1 MSGNARWVAG
11 GMAALAATAVAL
23 ALALTTGAR
32 PASVVTPAQ
41 PAAAAGCQAP
51 GAGPAAPPSQPVAP
65 PAAVT
70 VPGAVSIDTRGL
82 VPGAVT
88 ETADGQPWAIVRD
101 PRSAATSGLVAR
113 VDTARRV
120 LGAVT
125 PVVDHCTATAITA
138 QGSSVWVATCD
149 PSATGTAADAELV
162 RVDGQGQ
169 IGARVAMPTACVTQL
184 AAGAH
189 TVWATSAP
197 STTGSPR
204 LFRLDTATGRVDE
217 PTPLHGEQLSGIAVL
232 GDDPWT
238 ARTAA
243 TGARL
248 VRADHATG
256 ADLASLPTGALRVG
270 GIVGTTLWVED
281 TSAGTLVARDATT
294 GSAAASVPVA
304 DLRAFAVG
312 SSGVWYEQASPA
324 SQTITIGRV
333 GPTNTAAAVTAFTG
347 PGPDRTGLPF
357 LGTLSATTG
366 GAWLAT
372 QDHLFLVH
380 A

>member
-1 MSGNARWVAG
+1 MSRTARWAAG
-11 GMAALAATAVAL
+11 VIATLAVVVAL
-23 ALALTTGAR
+23 TLVLATDGH
-32 PASVVTPAQ
+32 PPSVVTPAQ
-41 PAAAAGCQAP
+41 PTAGAGCRAP
-51 GAGPAAPPSQPVAP
+51 GAGRAAPPSRSVAP
-65 PAAVT
+65 PAGVT
-70 VPGAVSIDTRGL
+70 VPGAVSIDTKGL

-101 PRSAATSGLVAR
+101 PRSAPASGLIAR
-113 VDTARRV
+113 VDTANRT
-120 LGAVT
+120 LAVVV
-125 PVVDHCTATAITA
+125 PVVEQCTATAITA
-138 QGSSVWVATCD
+138 QGSSVWVATCN

-169 IGARVAMPTACVTQL
+169 IGARVAVPTACVTQL

-197 STTGSPR
+197 STLASPR
-204 LFRLDTATGRVDE
+204 LFRLDTATGKVDE
-217 PTPLHGEQLSGIAVL
+217 PAPLHGEQVGGIAVL

-238 ARTAA
+238 ARTAPS
-243 TGARL
+243 GSRL
-248 VRADHATG
+248 VRADHRTG
-256 ADLASLPTGALRVG
+256 GDAVSLPTGALRVG

-281 TSAGTLVARDATT
+281 THARTLVARDAA
-294 GSAAASVPVA
+294 GGGAAATVPVA
-304 DLRAFAVG
+304 NLQAFAVG

-324 SQTITIGRV
+324 SLTVTLGRV
-333 GPTNTAAAVTAFTG
+333 GPTNAPAAAASFTG

-357 LGTLSATTG
+357 LGTLSATTD

-372 QDHLFLVH
+372 QDHLFLIH